1 MKELF
6 SISTGRGDPGK
17 EKLSLRMGEKHC
29 SYAVTDMSG
38 NELFEL
44 AYCSVESL
52 NENDLS
58 ALRSAYP
65 RIAAPYSQVQIT
77 FDNSKALL
85 VPSWCYQPEEARRLL
100 RTVYGDMYGC
110 DVLAEPVI
118 AWQMY
123 TVYGVPMD
131 IQDWLNQQYPVKTS
145 RHQYTLLLKTIPA
158 LPEGCLFVDLR
169 PTEFIVMA
177 GKGSQLLSAQTYEY
191 SVPADILF
199 RLLQICKS
207 FDLQQDEVLIRV
219 SGLIEEESALYR
231 ELSLYFLKLEFRRS
245 AWTLGDT
252 HYPPQFFT
260 ALNDLAVCA
269 S

>member
-6 SISTGRGDPGK
+6 SISTGKGDPGK

-29 SYAVTDMSG
+29 SYAVTDLSG
-38 NELFEL
+38 NELYEL
-44 AYCSVESL
+44 PYCPVQSL
-52 NENDLS
+52 NQNDLS

-65 RIAAPYSQVQIT
+65 RIAAPYHQVQIT

-85 VPSWCYQPEEARRLL
+85 VPSLHYQPEEARRLL
-100 RTVYGDMYGC
+100 RTIYGDMYGC
-110 DVLAEPVI
+110 DVMAEPVV
-118 AWQMY
+118 AWQIY
-123 TVYGVPMD
+123 TIYGIPMD
-131 IQDWLNQQYPVKTS
+131 VQDWLNQQYPVKTS

-158 LPEGCLFVDLR
+158 RPEGCLFVDLR
-169 PTEFIVMA
+169 PTEFTVMTSR
-177 GKGSQLLSAQTYEY
+177 GSQLLSAQTYEY

-199 RLLQICKS
+199 RLLHICKS
-207 FDLQQDEVLIRV
+207 FDLRQEEVLLRI

-231 ELSLYFLKLEFRRS
+231 ELSLYFLRLEFRRS
-245 AWTLGDT
+245 GWTQIDT
-252 HYPPQFFT
+252 LYPPQFFT